1 MHLAKL
7 KDLYMTKNELLCQLW
22 NLMTVYQYWIFNCNK
37 PASPMQDVNNR
48 GNSREW
54 GEGCGNSLYLLL
66 IFSVNLKLLYK
77 IESINDF

>member
-1 MHLAKL
+1 
-7 KDLYMTKNELLCQLW
+7 
-22 NLMTVYQYWIFNCNK
+22 
-37 PASPMQDVNNR
+37 MQDVNNR

-77 IESINDF
+77 IESINVF